1 MAADVTLTL
10 SPAGDHTVRFSSQ
23 LRCEPPS
30 PGACLTRG
38 PGARRDPNSL
48 SGLTRMSLTQIDG
61 VPLMGEGSTRENRV
75 TWFLK
80 GMLHLHGR
88 DYASPMDLEQPG

>member
-1 MAADVTLTL
+1 M
-10 SPAGDHTVRFSSQ
+10 RFSSPVAM
-23 LRCEPPS
+23 RATPS

-61 VPLMGEGSTRENRV
+61 VPLMGKGSTRENRV
-75 TWFLK
+75 TWFLE

-88 DYASPMDLEQPG
+88 DYASPMDLKQPG